1 MLIFTAQ
8 DDLIS
13 TDELAAGTDMNKDQA
28 ILGIRRLDTDH
39 DWKLTKEQ
47 FMNLMDSVKLGLRL
61 KKL

>member
-1 MLIFTAQ
+1 MLHLTAQ

-28 ILGIRRLDTDH
+28 MLGIRRLDTNH
-39 DWKLTKEQ
+39 DGKLTKDQ
-47 FMNLMDSVKLGLRL
+47 FINLMDSVGLRL